1 MMALLIIPVIF
12 SFAIFFIFFHPACSK
27 AIFGTPP
34 TFIKNENGE
43 MKVELA
49 KYKYFDGQ
57 EVWVIEIHKGN
68 IVTYLKR
75 FNGSFQETMD
85 FNEAKHYFIK
95 TYAIHDFEMICRLN
109 VRKYTVPVC
118 CD

>member
-1 MMALLIIPVIF
+1 MLLMILVMI
-12 SFAIFFIFFHPACSK
+12 SFAIFFIFIHPACNK
-27 AIFGTPP
+27 AIFGIEPAI
-34 TFIKNENGE
+34 IKNENGE
-43 MKVELA
+43 MEVELA

-68 IVTYLKR
+68 MVTYLKQ

-85 FNEAKHYFIK
+85 FNEAEHYFIK
-95 TYAIHDFEMICRLN
+95 TYAIHDFEKIRRLN
-109 VRKYTVPVC
+109 VRKYTVPVR